1 MIVFPV
7 ERKHHAFRIE
17 FTHEVFEGMIG
28 TGGDHGSGVQTF
40 EFAAEGRL
48 EILFEELKHGFG
60 RACDINKTSC
70 RVYGD
75 SGHGRAGFHFYKEAA
90 FAKLTELAFPVF

>member
-17 FTHEVFEGMIG
+17 FTHEIFEGMIG
-28 TGGDHGSGVQTF
+28 AEGGHGSGVQAF

-48 EILFEELKHGFG
+48 EILFEEFKYGGG
-60 RACDINKTSC
+60 RAWDINKICC

-75 SGHGRAGFHFYKEAA
+75 SGHGRAGFHFCNEVA
-90 FAKLTELAFPVF
+90 FAKLTEFAFSVF